1 MQSSGARSRIVGG
14 ILLIVAAVGLGVVQ
28 VRNVMAQADENFAV
42 CGAAIQSLECRAVPR
57 PMSVAVSGSTDII
70 AGSLY
75 RVDVQT
81 GKHTTFFL
89 TNLTANDVAPLQG
102 LNAIEVRYRHEQPVA
117 LIWPDGTPV
126 QIPLAPTDNAWMKGL
141 GLVLI
146 AGFGALMLLW
156 GIVRSVRGPRAV
168 GYAY

>member
-1 MQSSGARSRIVGG
+1 
-14 ILLIVAAVGLGVVQ
+14 
-28 VRNVMAQADENFAV
+28 
-42 CGAAIQSLECRAVPR
+42 
-57 PMSVAVSGSTDII
+57 MSVAVSGSTDII

-81 GKHTTFFL
+81 GKHTTFSL